1 MRLSVEG
8 KTWRNLRYGGAA
20 FVLGIPT
27 IPLLVHLPA
36 IYAENIGLG
45 LTSTGMALFIARLC
59 DVVSDPLVGILSDK
73 SNNLWGRRKPF
84 IFVGAIIAG
93 LATIYL
99 LNPND
104 GVGFI
109 YLTAWGSILYFGWT
123 LINIPYL
130 AWGAD
135 LSRDYNERTNITSI
149 REAFMLLGIL
159 IAGAIPALAATIGW
173 GEREALSFIGWVAI
187 LLGIVVFT
195 FLLRGVHEPNRPLL
209 HRNEK
214 PLHAIRGLLNNRPFL
229 FLLSA
234 WFVNGLANGIPAVLF
249 ILYMKHVLQT
259 NELERGILTLTYFL
273 AGVLGIPIWVWL
285 CKRFDKQNIWSIAMI
300 LASVSFVFV
309 LFLSTGDTVKFFI
322 ITILTGITLGADFV
336 IPPSMQADVAEY
348 EYYRSRHD
356 RTSLLFACW
365 SVSTKLAL
373 ALSVLIAFPLLEIL
387 DFTPTLLD
395 DNNNLMSLTLIYAA
409 VPIVLKLASV
419 IIVFYYPL
427 TRRRQKIV
435 RRRLVTLETRL
446 EM

>member
-1 MRLSVEG
+1 MEIR
-8 KTWRNLRYGGAA
+8 
-20 FVLGIPT
+20 
-27 IPLLVHLPA
+27 
-36 IYAENIGLG
+36 
-45 LTSTGMALFIARLC
+45 
-59 DVVSDPLVGILSDK
+59 SDR
-73 SNNLWGRRKPF
+73 SNSRWGRRKPF
-84 IFVGAIIAG
+84 IFVGAIIAA

-99 LNPND
+99 LDPND
-104 GVGFI
+104 GVDFI

-135 LSRDYNERTNITSI
+135 LSHDYNERTNITSI

-259 NELERGILTLTYFL
+259 
-273 AGVLGIPIWVWL
+273 
-285 CKRFDKQNIWSIAMI
+285 
-300 LASVSFVFV
+300 
-309 LFLSTGDTVKFFI
+309 LS
-322 ITILTGITLGADFV
+322 
-336 IPPSMQADVAEY
+336 
-348 EYYRSRHD
+348 
-356 RTSLLFACW
+356 
-365 SVSTKLAL
+365 
-373 ALSVLIAFPLLEIL
+373 LIHI
-387 DFTPTLLD
+387 
-395 DNNNLMSLTLIYAA
+395 
-409 VPIVLKLASV
+409 
-419 IIVFYYPL
+419 
-427 TRRRQKIV
+427 
-435 RRRLVTLETRL
+435 
-446 EM
+446 